1 MGALHLKQV
10 PEHPF
15 DLILVERLD
24 LPNSK
29 PLWLLWVGQDKPNLD
44 ELWQQY
50 LRRFQLSI
58 GIALSVSV
66 SIGLYRNWLLLNRW
80 KLGQT

>member
-29 PLWLLWVGQDKPNLD
+29 PLWLLWVGQDKPISMNYGNNISAVL
-44 ELWQQY
+44 
-50 LRRFQLSI
+50 QLSI